1 MNAVFSD
8 VDIERVAH
16 GLIERTLPKPEWTH
30 AAHFA
35 AALWLLRRRGA
46 AAMIDMPPLIR
57 AYNEASGTVN
67 SDTSGYHET
76 MTLASLR
83 VAAAW
88 LAARPHRALHSVLRE
103 LLDSPYGRSDWLLQY
118 FSKDLLFSSAA
129 RRTWVDPDLRPL
141 PF

>member
-8 VDIERVAH
+8 VVIERVAR

-46 AAMIDMPPLIR
+46 AALIDMPPLIR
-57 AYNEASGTVN
+57 AYNEATGTVN

-76 MTLASLR
+76 ITLASLR
-83 VAAAW
+83 AAAAW
-88 LAARPHRALHSVLRE
+88 LAARPRRAPHSVLRE

-129 RRTWVDPDLRPL
+129 RRSWVDPDLRPL